1 VKRSLIPLGLA
12 ITLVGHLSVARAGE
26 ILTSPPAE
34 SFPGTVAVA
43 WFDLLYDVVKAEHV
57 TPPQAART
65 YGLAAVALYEAI
77 VPGSFTHRSLVGQLN
92 ELVAVPQPKRFRR
105 HHWPTVANSALSSM
119 TRTLFPSASQSSLE
133 AIMALEHAFA
143 TAFQDSVRPSV
154 YARSVS
160 HGQAIAGAIS
170 AWAATDGLS
179 TLNDCP
185 YTPPVGPGLW
195 EPTPPGFA
203 PEPLQP
209 CWGQLRPMVLP
220 SSEVCSPPAHPPYAE
235 DPKSEFYAQAFTVYH
250 TAQTLT
256 PEQQTIAH
264 YWADSPGTTG
274 TPPGHWIAIMSQLAR
289 HDDLSLMAAAE
300 GFVRVGLAV
309 ADAFIGCWHTKYFY
323 NLLRPVTYIQHH
335 IDPAWLP
342 LLSTPNFPEYT
353 SGHSVQSAAAAAVLT
368 AMFGIRSFTDTL
380 HPDHDLPLSLEPRTF
395 SSFEAAAEEA
405 ALSRLYGGI
414 HYPFASTNGLLQGR
428 CIGQMITDRVKFKW

>member
-1 VKRSLIPLGLA
+1 MKQSLISLGLA

-26 ILTSPPAE
+26 ISISPPAT
-34 SFPGTVAVA
+34 SFPATVAVA

-77 VPGSFTHRSLVGQLN
+77 VPGSFTQRSLVGQLN
-92 ELVAVPQPKRFRR
+92 ELDAVPHPKRFRR

-119 TRTLFPSASQSSLE
+119 IRTLFPTASQASLE

-143 TAFQDSVRPSV
+143 TVFQGSVRPSV

-160 HGQAIAGAIS
+160 HGQVIAEAIS

-179 TLNDCP
+179 TLNDCA

-235 DPKSEFYAQAFTVYH
+235 DPVSEFYAQAFTVYH
-250 TAQTLT
+250 TARTLS
-256 PEQQTIAH
+256 PEQQTIAL
-264 YWADSPGTTG
+264 YWADNPGATG

-289 HDDLSLMAAAE
+289 HDELSLMAAAE
-300 GFVRVGLAV
+300 GFVRVRLAV
-309 ADAFIGCWHTKYFY
+309 ADAFIGLPIRCTSIM
-323 NLLRPVTYIQHH
+323 TY
-335 IDPAWLP
+335 P
-342 LLSTPNFPEYT
+342 
-353 SGHSVQSAAAAAVLT
+353 
-368 AMFGIRSFTDTL
+368 
-380 HPDHDLPLSLEPRTF
+380 
-395 SSFEAAAEEA
+395 
-405 ALSRLYGGI
+405 SR
-414 HYPFASTNGLLQGR
+414 
-428 CIGQMITDRVKFKW
+428 